1 MMEIAFLF
9 FWNRRLFFGTDAWVA
24 HFLPTVLETGGFEV
38 PRRVDKERLERA
50 DREAKL
56 VLDAERH
63 ARDAK
68 TTRLREQ
75 RLRQEASADK
85 SPPARRREPVRKPVR
100 RVIEVD

>member
-1 MMEIAFLF
+1 M
-9 FWNRRLFFGTDAWVA
+9 
-24 HFLPTVLETGGFEV
+24 

-50 DREAKL
+50 DREAKR

-75 RLRQEASADK
+75 RLQQEALADK
-85 SPPARRREPVRKPVR
+85 SPPARRREPVRKPAR

>member
-1 MMEIAFLF
+1 M
-9 FWNRRLFFGTDAWVA
+9 
-24 HFLPTVLETGGFEV
+24 TGGFEL
-38 PRRVDKERLERA
+38 PRRVDKEKLARA
-50 DREAKL
+50 DREARL

-75 RLRQEASADK
+75 RLQQEALADK
-85 SPPARRREPVRKPVR
+85 APPARRREPIGKPAR

>member
-1 MMEIAFLF
+1 MMGLSFLF
-9 FWNRRLFFGTDAWVA
+9 FWNRHLGCTFPADSSM
-24 HFLPTVLETGGFEV
+24 TGGFEL
-38 PRRVDKERLERA
+38 PRRVDKEKLARA

-75 RLRQEASADK
+75 RLQQEALADK
-85 SPPARRREPVRKPVR
+85 APPARRREPTGKPAR